1 MQSLVYYYVSS
12 TVVLVHFVC
21 VICSCSF
28 QPLMDNLD
36 SQTYDIFE
44 KDPTKYTQYEKVQST
59 SQYWSKGYKIN
70 CKMLV
75 CGGLMVRVQSSTW
88 GSTFFSL
95 FFSIPASLLMGSLPL
110 QAIVAA
116 LSFILNVM

>member
-1 MQSLVYYYVSS
+1 
-12 TVVLVHFVC
+12 
-21 VICSCSF
+21 
-28 QPLMDNLD
+28 MDNLD

-75 CGGLMVRVQSSTW
+75 RGGLMVRVQSSTW